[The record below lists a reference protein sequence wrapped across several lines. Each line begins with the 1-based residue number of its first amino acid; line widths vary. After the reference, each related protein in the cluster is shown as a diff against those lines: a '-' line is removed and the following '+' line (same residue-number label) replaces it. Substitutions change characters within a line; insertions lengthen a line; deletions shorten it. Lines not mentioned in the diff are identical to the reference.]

1 MSARHRLMPRHYA
14 APLIAAPL
22 IATALIVATALTA
35 TDAAAVETIAPRQH
49 IGFDRPESWAMK
61 YYASVTLLT
70 GLGPPRPLGA
80 GSVRVAVEA
89 DWIPSV
95 SDEQRVVGF
104 EGTKAEDLNKLPA
117 IGRLRV
123 TVGLGWKLSLT
134 LSYLP
139 PISIAGVEPN
149 LFALSL
155 GRPFRIGRSFT
166 IGVSSYGQVGSV
178 EGSFTC
184 SDAEVRGGDDLARNP
199 LDCLEVSHD
208 HVDLN
213 YFGGELTASYRF
225 AALHGLEPYAGAAVN
240 YLNLGFRVRAHY
252 GAVDDHTH
260 LTTDGATVS
269 MTGGLLFPV
278 TRKLDL
284 GGEVFYSPLTV
295 RRPQDGGAQTVEGLF
310 NVRGMIA
317 YRFN

>member
-1 MSARHRLMPRHYA
+1 MSARYRLRLRHYA
-14 APLIAAPL
+14 A
-22 IATALIVATALTA
+22 ALIVATVLMGATA
-35 TDAAAVETIAPRQH
+35 AGAAEVQTIAPRQR

-70 GLGPPRPLGA
+70 GLGPPRPLRA
-80 GSVRVAVEA
+80 GSVRVAAEA
-89 DWIPSV
+89 EWIPSV
-95 SDEQRVVGF
+95 SDGQRVVGF
-104 EGTKAEDLNKLPA
+104 DGTKAEDLNKLPA

-134 LSYLP
+134 LTYLP
-139 PISIAGVEPN
+139 PIAIAGVEPN
-149 LFALSL
+149 LFALAL
-155 GRPFRIGRSFT
+155 GRPFRIGRNFT
-166 IGVSSYGQVGSV
+166 VGVSAYGQVGSV

-184 SDAEVRGGDDLARNP
+184 SDAEARAGADPARNP

-213 YFGGELTASYRF
+213 YFGGELTASYRL

-240 YLNLGFRVRAHY
+240 YLNLGFRVRARY
-252 GAVDDHTH
+252 DSIDDRTH
-260 LTTDGATVS
+260 LSTDGATVS
-269 MTGGLLFPV
+269 MTGGLLFPI

-284 GGEVFYSPLTV
+284 GSEVFYSPLTV
-295 RRPQDGGAQTVEGLF
+295 RRPQNGGAQTVEGLL